1 MKEILVKT
9 LMTNSVS
16 CLPPETQLCD
26 AIELMHKQQYSCIVI
41 AQDKLPVGILTERDL
56 VDVLSN
62 KHPEQRLA
70 QPISGFMSGPVLT
83 LNQNESLF
91 DALVVNRAEKVRHL
105 PVVNDEDE
113 LVGLITQSDLANA
126 HFHVIEIQSDLI
138 EQAIKSETMALQHL
152 NDELQ
157 ALSMEDHLMEIGN
170 RRAMEVDL
178 SHTHSSSMR
187 YDQNYSVLLLDVD
200 YFKGYNDL
208 YGHQMGDDALR
219 KVAELIKKSI
229 RASDRLYRYGGEE
242 LLLLL
247 PHTSAEQSAIAAEK
261 LIKSIE
267 TASIPHEDSPLKC
280 LTISGGCASALIN
293 KHEKHGSWE
302 AVVEE
307 ADQALYQA
315 KSEGRNRAVVNYP
328 D

>member
-1 MKEILVKT
+1 
-9 LMTNSVS
+9 MTNSVS
-16 CLPPETQLCD
+16 CLPPEAPLRD
-26 AIELMHKQQYSCIVI
+26 AVDLMHKQRYSCIVI
-41 AQDKLPVGILTERDL
+41 AQGKLPVGILTERDL
-56 VDVLSN
+56 VKVLSS
-62 KHPEQRLA
+62 KHPEQSLD
-70 QPISGFMSGPVLT
+70 QPISDFMSGPVLT

-105 PVVNDEDE
+105 PVIGDEDE
-113 LVGLITQSDLANA
+113 LVGLITQSNLANA
-126 HFHVIEIQSDLI
+126 HFHVTALQSQLI
-138 EQAIKSETMALQHL
+138 EQAIASKTETLQQL
-152 NDELQ
+152 NEELQ

-178 SHTHSSSMR
+178 LHTHASSIR
-187 YDQNYSVLLLDVD
+187 YDQIYSLLLIDVD
-200 YFKGYNDL
+200 YFKRYNDL

-219 KVAELIKKSI
+219 KVASSIKNNI

-267 TASIPHEDSPLKC
+267 TASIPHEESPLKC

-293 KHEKHGSWE
+293 KHEKHSRWE
-302 AVVEE
+302 SVVEE
-307 ADQALYQA
+307 ADLALYQA